1 MRDTFNKFNNTS
13 TKARMLDSIYHMTIL
28 KSHFCRK
35 MLILCR
41 YARNVVL
48 TPFHNVT
55 NICKPLFLHRNV
67 LREAV

>member
-1 MRDTFNKFNNTS
+1 MRDTLNKFNNTS
-13 TKARMLDSIYHMTIL
+13 TKARILDSIYHMTTL

-35 MLILCR
+35 KFRLCR

-48 TPFHNVT
+48 TSFHNVT
-55 NICKPLFLHRNV
+55 NICKTLFLRRNL